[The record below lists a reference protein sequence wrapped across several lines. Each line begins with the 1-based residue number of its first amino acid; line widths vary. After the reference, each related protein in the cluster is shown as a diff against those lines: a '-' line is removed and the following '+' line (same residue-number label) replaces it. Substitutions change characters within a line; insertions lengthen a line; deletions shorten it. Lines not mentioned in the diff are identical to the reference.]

1 MHCGGFQIR
10 MSAKKGIGA
19 SLLILLSMDKINIG
33 DCFFQDALWF
43 FSFSIR
49 WKSFFLKK
57 FDWLRIWN
65 AQMNAHGLRAFDIQW
80 AVSFFA
86 VIRSFGR
93 CPDKKRGL
101 MIRTRTG
108 KTGRPWRHC
117 SGAAV
122 DSAGAAG
129 ITGCLWRF
137 RFRPHLVWG
146 SHSAHGTGTWELMW

>member
-10 MSAKKGIGA
+10 MSAKKGTGA

-43 FSFSIR
+43 FFFSIR

-122 DSAGAAG
+122 DSAGAAS

>member
-10 MSAKKGIGA
+10 LSAKKGVDFY
-19 SLLILLSMDKINIG
+19 LLILLSMDKRNVG

-65 AQMNAHGLRAFDIQW
+65 AQMNAHGLRAFDIQR
-80 AVSFFA
+80 AVSFLRQYA
-86 VIRSFGR
+86 VLEDGLIE
-93 CPDKKRGL
+93 KRGL

-108 KTGRPWRHC
+108 KTGRPWRNC

-122 DSAGAAG
+122 DSAGAAS